1 MTNKNRKRINSYRAS
16 TELNCTINIGIKQ
29 RKSSIKKN
37 SIKNS
42 YDNLA
47 KKKINL
53 YMNMSQSK
61 KRKLPVS

>member
-29 RKSSIKKN
+29 RKSSIKKK

-47 KKKINL
+47 KKKD
-53 YMNMSQSK
+53 
-61 KRKLPVS
+61 